1 MPSRV
6 RWLVACLVVSL
17 VSISIIAITVYPRWM
32 KTYVE
37 ALGWGL
43 IGSGFFLLAA
53 LIAGFAVAANRA
65 APLPTGVV
73 VVVSLLL
80 GAGVV
85 WAFFL
90 TVAVGL

>member
-17 VSISIIAITVYPRWM
+17 ISTSAIAIAVYPRWM
-32 KTYVE
+32 KTYAD
-37 ALGWGL
+37 ALAWGL
-43 IGSGFFLLAA
+43 IGSGLFLLAA

-80 GAGVV
+80 GAGAV
-85 WAFFL
+85 WAL
-90 TVAVGL
+90 LWTVAVGL